1 MINISDLEK
10 TLEIGQHLEV
20 GGVVL
25 DIETISVLLLIYYT
39 LTAPHLKE
47 KFVRMLNNETERL
60 VEFCWNQLI

>member
-60 VEFCWNQLI
+60 VKFCNEQLI

>member
-1 MINISDLEK
+1 LINISDLEK

-47 KFVRMLNNETERL
+47 KFVRMLNNEAERL
-60 VEFCWNQLI
+60 IEFCYSQLI